1 MKLIKTFLL
10 ILTTLFIIYFLQLN
24 DDKVYVNL
32 IFYKFSDASVSMIIF
47 CSLAFGLLFGYIIA
61 IFSILASK
69 SEIKKLQNKN
79 KGLAEELNNL
89 RNVAIDEGIYDTED
103 GSY

>member
-10 ILTTLFIIYFLQLN
+10 ILITLFIIYFLQLN
-24 DDKVYVNL
+24 DAKVYVDL
-32 IFYKFSDASVSMIIF
+32 IFYRFSDASVSMVIF
-47 CSLAFGLLFGYIIA
+47 GSLASGLLIGYLIA

-69 SEIKKLQNKN
+69 SQIRKLQNKN

-103 GSY
+103 GSF

>member
-1 MKLIKTFLL
+1 
-10 ILTTLFIIYFLQLN
+10 
-24 DDKVYVNL
+24 
-32 IFYKFSDASVSMIIF
+32 MIIF